1 MGRLLKFLQ
10 ALFYSTN
17 AILIPY
23 LPLLLQERGFNSIET
38 GTLLMLGP
46 FLAMFAQP
54 LAGII
59 SDKLKAARP
68 ILIVCWI
75 ATGVSSYVLF
85 TSHHHGTMVASL
97 LSLYIFLMPTVSL
110 LDALVVKNASR
121 LGESYSSLRMW
132 GSVGF
137 MITLLVLSQ
146 YFEIWGGV
154 YSLTWIFAPIWIGV
168 FLILWVLQES
178 QPLSEPK
185 DNGGAAAESNLNLT
199 AIRKLL
205 ADPRLLVFLV
215 FIFILAM
222 PHRMNDALL
231 SIHMQNLGATSGQ
244 ISWAWAVAGGSEII
258 GFFVMAKLIR
268 AERILGMLAV
278 SALLYTVRWVL
289 YMYITD
295 PWAIVFLQ
303 ATHALTYVAV
313 WVLAIEYVTMILPR
327 SMVGTGQAILS
338 MVFLGLGGLA
348 GGSLGG
354 ALQQHVGES
363 AMYAMGVVCAGIA
376 ALGFYI
382 WTVRNRRTVKEI
394 TTSEP

>member
-23 LPLLLQERGFNSIET
+23 LPLLLQERGFNSVET

-54 LAGII
+54 LAGIM

-68 ILIVCWI
+68 ILIICWI
-75 ATGVSSYVLF
+75 AMGMSSYVLF
-85 TSHHHGTMVASL
+85 TSHHHGIMVASL

-110 LDALVVKNASR
+110 LDALVVRNASL

-137 MITLLVLSQ
+137 MITLLILSQ

-154 YSLTWIFAPIWIGV
+154 YSLTWIFAPIWVGV

-178 QPLSEPK
+178 SSQSLLPSDSK
-185 DNGGAAAESNLNLT
+185 GTVDATAESNLNWK

-205 ADPRLLVFLV
+205 ANPSLLVFLV
-215 FIFILAM
+215 LIFILAM

-258 GFFVMAKLIR
+258 GFFIMAKWIR
-268 AERILGMLAV
+268 AERILSMLAV
-278 SALLYTVRWVL
+278 SALLYTVRWLL
-289 YMYITD
+289 YMYVTD
-295 PWAIVFLQ
+295 PWSIVFLQ
-303 ATHALTYVAV
+303 ATHAFTYVAV
-313 WVLAIEYVTMILPR
+313 WVLAIEYVSMILPR
-327 SMVGTGQAILS
+327 SLVGTGQAILS

-376 ALGFYI
+376 ALGFYM
-382 WTVRNRRTVKEI
+382 WTVRNRRAAK
-394 TTSEP
+394 P